1 MRIHDLMPGESQ
13 GRAVRTFRAFVSIV
27 PVLVLA
33 TQAWAQEVSPALSRA
48 VAEAYQQEQ
57 EKQPEI
63 LPPAQVDLKLVGK
76 KVVIYCWDGRV
87 YKGKLLDL
95 ASDHLSVRTRRR
107 GVQELSL
114 TEVTTVEQQESRA
127 RRAWRAL
134 KITGIVV
141 GVGGL
146 VWLIG
151 TSRD

>member
-1 MRIHDLMPGESQ
+1 MSV
-13 GRAVRTFRAFVSIV
+13 AV
-27 PVLVLA
+27 LLA
-33 TQAWAQEVSPALSRA
+33 TVPQVAPPEVSPALLQA
-48 VAEAYQQEQ
+48 VEEAYQQQQQ
-57 EKQPEI
+57 EEPQI

-114 TEVTTVEQQESRA
+114 IEVTTVEQQESRA

>member
-1 MRIHDLMPGESQ
+1 MRVKPRDRFP
-13 GRAVRTFRAFVSIV
+13 RAFAWFVSV
-27 PVLVLA
+27 AVLLA
-33 TQAWAQEVSPALSRA
+33 TVPQVAPPEVSPALLQA
-48 VAEAYQQEQ
+48 VEEAYQQQQQ
-57 EKQPEI
+57 EEPQI
-63 LPPAQVDLKLVGK
+63 LPPAQVDLTLVGK

-114 TEVTTVEQQESRA
+114 IEVTTVEQQESRA

>member
-1 MRIHDLMPGESQ
+1 MPGENQ
-13 GRAVRTFRAFVSIV
+13 GRAVQTFVAFVSV
-27 PVLVLA
+27 ALVFVLA
-33 TQAWAQEVSPALSRA
+33 TQVWAQEVSPALSRA

-114 TEVTTVEQQESRA
+114 TEVTTVEQESRA

-141 GVGGL
+141 GVVGL